1 MSIDRLGGKKMSNEN
16 LRYVQM
22 LKDIK
27 EKREKDNM
35 IIGEKMADIGKKLD
49 LVTILL
55 GAILLKMVGNG

>member
-1 MSIDRLGGKKMSNEN
+1 MSIDRSGGKKMSNEN
-16 LRYVQM
+16 LRYVHM

>member
-16 LRYVQM
+16 LRYVHM